1 MAYGGPFHRA
11 LHGAA
16 ATAGGDIEAPQAQ
29 LVAHVLGEVVFLA
42 GDRVSTPAHHQSGR
56 EIAVDDTAVAQYP
69 EYGVG
74 YSLRTVEVEVLLL
87 HQFVVGENDVA
98 QGRKQVGANP
108 LDHLA
113 VDESLGRA
121 VVKLQFQ
128 APGLGDYFHLEVL
141 VLVVELPR
149 VVHVSPGVHHRQG
162 TAAEQLVNLRPR
174 RGEAGHLPLGQQ
186 VQALHRPYRC
196 IGYFIVV
203 VHRSTEPALLPEH
216 PLRRRPQVIYQIPA
230 GGVGLLVVILRF
242 AQLAAQA
249 LAVAANGCHGIGIG
263 AQ

>member
-29 LVAHVLGEVVFLA
+29 LVAHVLGEIVLLS
-42 GDRVSTPAHHQSGR
+42 GDGVSTPAHHQSGR
-56 EIAVDDTAVAQYP
+56 EITVDDTAVAQDAK
-69 EYGVG
+69 YGVG
-74 YSLRTVEVEVLLL
+74 DPLRTVEVEVLLL

-98 QGRKQVGANP
+98 QGRKQVGANT

-128 APGLGDYFHLEVL
+128 APGFGDNFHLEVL

-162 TAAEQLVNLRPR
+162 AAAEQLVNLRSR

-186 VQALHRPYRC
+186 VQALYRPYRC
-196 IGYFIVV
+196 VGYSVVV
-203 VHRSTEPALLPEH
+203 VHRSAEPVGAVGAALDHEEQQHQRADDGDDGKQQP
-216 PLRRRPQVIYQIPA
+216 PA
-230 GGVGLLVVILRF
+230 GSVSVVQAAHGHCQVG
-242 AQLAAQA
+242 Q
-249 LAVAANGCHGIGIG
+249 
-263 AQ
+263 